1 MLRGEKARFQLFGDT
16 MNTASRMESTSI
28 KNMIQISA
36 DTAALLKKSN
46 KGSILVEREGLIK
59 AKGKGYMQTFW
70 LRPKTLSSTSTTSS
84 SFSESNI
91 EFQHEAD
98 QIHSRALHDVAR
110 AELGLPSFS
119 HQAILT
125 KSPSYTRFPSNSSV
139 SWRDTGLVAERP
151 GHHEGLSRLIKWNTK
166 VLESILTKIVMQKR
180 ITSHTKSNKYN
191 ESTRFHEEVAQAV
204 SMPHFNRK
212 DMSAACLMPSQEK
225 VNLIPNKAREE
236 LRAYVASIASMYN
249 QVHFHSFEHA
259 SHVTMSAQKLIN
271 KVILRNSQE
280 IRAETEVVKKSE
292 EVDLFFSTYGISA
305 DPLAQFAVVF
315 AALVHD
321 VEHTGVPNVQL
332 ITENTI
338 LAEKYKNK
346 SVAENNS
353 IQIAWSE
360 LLKPEYTNLRKCIFA
375 TDDDELR
382 FRQLLINV
390 VIATDIADRER
401 RAGEGI
407 RWKTAFC
414 NVSNWGE
421 EWDGKSDEELSKVDV
436 SLKATVVLEQIVLA
450 SDVAHTM
457 QHWLTYVKW
466 NERLYKEMWAAYS
479 SGRAEKDPTE
489 VRFCSYHSIIH
500 VHHFVFAHIIY
511 VHFIHSRT
519 GIEERLASL
528 NITSY
533 RWQQNSR
540 SVVSLVL
547 PVMNIWVMLYGTRPS
562 GLKRVRRLLKSSRRR
577 LRWDEEEVMWV
588 ATPKAPLLHKRG
600 VIKLGIER
608 SSLQCKIR
616 NRNIIYKLKTVYH
629 PSLSCM
635 VCSTHTNLY
644 VYILL

>member
-28 KNMIQISA
+28 KNLIQVSA

-70 LRPKTLSSTSTTSS
+70 LRPKTMSSTSTTSS
-84 SFSESNI
+84 SFSESNV

-98 QIHSRALHDVAR
+98 HHIHSRALHDVAR

-119 HQAILT
+119 HQAMLT

-139 SWRDTGLVAERP
+139 SWRDTGLGAERP
-151 GHHEGLSRLIKWNTK
+151 GHHEGLSRLIEWNTK

-180 ITSHTKSNKYN
+180 TTSQTKSNKYS

-212 DMSAACLMPSQEK
+212 DMSAACLMPSKEK

-249 QVHFHSFEHA
+249 RVHFHSFEHA

-338 LAEKYKNK
+338 LAEKYKTK

-353 IQIAWSE
+353 IQVAWSE
-360 LLKPEYTNLRKCIFA
+360 LLMPEYTNLRKCIFA

-414 NVSNWGE
+414 NVSNWGK
-421 EWDGKSDEELSKVDV
+421 EWHGKSDEELSKVDV

-489 VRFCSYHSIIH
+489 VRFRSYHVIIH
-500 VHHFVFAHIIY
+500 IHLFILLISC
-511 VHFIHSRT
+511 VHFLLQNWYRGEIGFFEHY
-519 GIEERLASL
+519 IIPLATKL
-528 NITSY
+528 KECG
-533 RWQQNSR
+533 
-540 SVVSLVL
+540 VF
-547 PVMNIWVMLYGTRPS
+547 GTA
-562 GLKRVRRLLKSSRRR
+562 G
-577 LRWDEEEVMWV
+577 DEY
-588 ATPKAPLLHKRG
+588 
-600 VIKLGIER
+600 LGNA
-608 SSLQCKIR
+608 IR
-616 NRNIIYKLKTVYH
+616 NKIEWIEKGEAIVKEFEAKIKMRRGGSDVGSNTE
-629 PSLSCM
+629 
-635 VCSTHTNLY
+635 STSTS
-644 VYILL
+644 